1 MEHKGV
7 KQTFFMESLRGF
19 NSCLQRQV
27 NEAVRITSS
36 KVDIVMNSKSEF
48 HQAPIVRV
56 TVAAGLER
64 EQGEEEEVLMVRGR
78 GSGRAIGRGVGR
90 GRAPGG
96 AGARGAGRG
105 RVRGGAGGRGAG
117 RERRGKQPGA

>member
-1 MEHKGV
+1 MLRTGEARGVGEDLSWLPNHLCQLPRGWKGSSV
-7 KQTFFMESLRGF
+7 PWKKCQKRWSTSTSKQTFFMENLRGF

-27 NEAVRITSS
+27 NETVRITSS

-64 EQGEEEEVLMVRGR
+64 EQGEEEEVYCTFTLNING
-78 GSGRAIGRGVGR
+78 
-90 GRAPGG
+90 
-96 AGARGAGRG
+96 
-105 RVRGGAGGRGAG
+105 
-117 RERRGKQPGA
+117 QFQ